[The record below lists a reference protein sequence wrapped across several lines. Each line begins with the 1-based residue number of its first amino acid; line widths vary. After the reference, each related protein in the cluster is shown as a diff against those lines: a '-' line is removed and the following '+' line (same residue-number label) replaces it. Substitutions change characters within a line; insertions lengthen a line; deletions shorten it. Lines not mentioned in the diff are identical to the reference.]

1 MTEEKKH
8 KPRMYKYQQRMEA
21 RLPIVAELYK
31 HGYSYREI
39 REETMARLGLSS
51 YSSRTIS
58 KDIKR
63 LLAEWREQ
71 RLTDT
76 DELMQKELAVIDDII
91 KEAWIAWNKS
101 KTDKTQRSAK
111 QKGVP
116 GEEGSGTDVIT
127 MQMEQATKELI
138 CYGDPRYLDV
148 IDKQAKERRKLLG
161 LYAPEKKEFTGDFSF
176 EKLLMETGT
185 EDEDD
190 SIEDEEEG
198 NRP

>member
-1 MTEEKKH
+1 MSEPKKH
-8 KPRMYKYQQRMEA
+8 NPRMRQYRQMQEA

-31 HGYSYREI
+31 HGYTYREI
-39 REETMARLGLSS
+39 REEVMARLGLSS

-101 KTDKTQRSAK
+101 KTDKTQRSAR

-116 GEEGSGTDVIT
+116 GEGGSGEEVIT
-127 MQMEQATKELI
+127 MSMEQSTKELI

-185 EDEDD
+185 EDGEDG
-190 SIEDEEEG
+190 IENG
-198 NRP
+198 

>member
-1 MTEEKKH
+1 MEKKH
-8 KPRMYKYQQRMEA
+8 NPRMRQYRQMQEA

-39 REETMARLGLSS
+39 REEVMARLGLSS

-161 LYAPEKKEFTGDFSF
+161 LYAPEKKDIQGGMSF
-176 EKLLMETGT
+176 ASFLIESGML
-185 EDEDD
+185 DEAEQAD
-190 SIEDEEEG
+190 G
-198 NRP
+198 K

>member
-1 MTEEKKH
+1 MSEDNGH
-8 KPRMYKYQQRMEA
+8 SPRMYRYRQMQEA

-31 HGYSYREI
+31 RGYSWREI
-39 REETMARLGLSS
+39 MAETKARLGLDS
-51 YSSRTIS
+51 YSSRTLS

-91 KEAWIAWNKS
+91 KEAWIAWDKS
-101 KTDKTQRSAK
+101 KTDKTQRSAR
-111 QKGVP
+111 QKGIP
-116 GEEGSGTDVIT
+116 GDDGSGTDVVT
-127 MQMEQATKELI
+127 KEMEQSTKELF

-161 LYAPEKKEFTGDFSF
+161 LYAPEKKVFSGDFSF

-185 EDEDD
+185 EDEYD
-190 SIEDEEEG
+190 SIDDKEEG
-198 NRP
+198 DRN

>member
-8 KPRMYKYQQRMEA
+8 KPRMLQYRQMQEA

-31 HGYSYREI
+31 HGYTYREI
-39 REETMARLGLSS
+39 REEVMARLGLSS
-51 YSSRTIS
+51 YSSRTIA

-76 DELMQKELAVIDDII
+76 DELVQKELAVIDDII

-116 GEEGSGTDVIT
+116 GEEGNGTDVVT
-127 MQMEQATKELI
+127 LQMEQATKELI

-161 LYAPEKKEFTGDFSF
+161 LYAPEKKEFSGDFSF

-190 SIEDEEEG
+190 SIENKEEG
-198 NRP
+198 NRG

>member
-1 MTEEKKH
+1 M
-8 KPRMYKYQQRMEA
+8 RQYRQMQEA

-39 REETMARLGLSS
+39 REEVMARLGLSS

-161 LYAPEKKEFTGDFSF
+161 LYAPEKKEFSGDFSF

-190 SIEDEEEG
+190 SIEDEEED
-198 NRP
+198 NRG

>member
-1 MTEEKKH
+1 MTEDKKH
-8 KPRMYKYQQRMEA
+8 SPRMYKYRQRQEA

-31 HGYSYREI
+31 HGYSWREI
-39 REETMARLGLSS
+39 MDETKARLGLTS
-51 YSSRTIS
+51 YSSRTLS

-63 LLAEWREQ
+63 LLSEWREQ

-76 DELMQKELAVIDDII
+76 EELMQKELAVIDDII

-116 GEEGSGTDVIT
+116 GEEGSGTDVVT
-127 MQMEQATKELI
+127 LQMEQATKELI

-148 IDKQAKERRKLLG
+148 IDKQTKERRKLLG
-161 LYAPEKKEFTGDFSF
+161 LYAPEKKEFSGDFSF

-185 EDEDD
+185 EDEDY
-190 SIEDEEEG
+190 SIENEEEG
-198 NRP
+198 NRG

>member
-1 MTEEKKH
+1 
-8 KPRMYKYQQRMEA
+8 MYQYKQRQEA

-39 REETMARLGLSS
+39 REETMSRLGLQS
-51 YSSRTIS
+51 YSLRTVS
-58 KDIKR
+58 NDIKN
-63 LLAEWREQ
+63 LLKEWREQ

-76 DELMQKELAVIDDII
+76 EELMQKELAVIDDII

-111 QKGVP
+111 QKGIP
-116 GEEGSGTDVIT
+116 GEEGGDTDVVT
-127 MQMEQATKELI
+127 LQMEQSTKELI

-161 LYAPEKKEFTGDFSF
+161 LYAPEKKEFTGNFSF

-185 EDEDD
+185 EDDEDD
-190 SIEDEEEG
+190 NEKE
-198 NRP
+198 N

>member
-1 MTEEKKH
+1 MSEPKKH
-8 KPRMYKYQQRMEA
+8 NPRMRQYRQMQEA

-39 REETMARLGLSS
+39 REEVMARLGLSS

-116 GEEGSGTDVIT
+116 GEEGSGTDVVT
-127 MQMEQATKELI
+127 LQMEQATKELI

-198 NRP
+198 DCP

>member
-1 MTEEKKH
+1 MAEQKKH
-8 KPRMYKYQQRMEA
+8 NPRMRQYRQMQEA

-39 REETMARLGLSS
+39 REEVMARLGLSS

-116 GEEGSGTDVIT
+116 GEEDSGTDVVT
-127 MQMEQATKELI
+127 LQMEQATKELI

-161 LYAPEKKEFTGDFSF
+161 LYAPEKKEFTGNFSF

-198 NRP
+198 NRG

>member
-8 KPRMYKYQQRMEA
+8 KPRMLQYRQMQDA

-31 HGYSYREI
+31 HGYTYREI
-39 REETMARLGLSS
+39 REEVMARLGLSS
-51 YSSRTIS
+51 YSSRTIA

-76 DELMQKELAVIDDII
+76 DELVQKELAVIDDII

-116 GEEGSGTDVIT
+116 GEEGSGTDVVT
-127 MQMEQATKELI
+127 LQMEQATKELI

-161 LYAPEKKEFTGDFSF
+161 LYAPEKKEFSGDFSF

-185 EDEDD
+185 EDEEEN
-190 SIEDEEEG
+190 SENEEEG
-198 NRP
+198 NRD

>member
-1 MTEEKKH
+1 MD
-8 KPRMYKYQQRMEA
+8 
-21 RLPIVAELYK
+21 
-31 HGYSYREI
+31 
-39 REETMARLGLSS
+39 ETKARLGLTS
-51 YSSRTIS
+51 YSSRTLS

-76 DELMQKELAVIDDII
+76 EELMQKELAVIDDII

-101 KTDKTQRSAK
+101 KADKTQRSAK

-116 GEEGSGTDVIT
+116 GDDGSGTDVVT
-127 MQMEQATKELI
+127 LQMEQATKELI

-148 IDKQAKERRKLLG
+148 IDRQAKERRKLLG
-161 LYAPEKKEFTGDFSF
+161 LYAPEKKEFSGDFSF

-185 EDEDD
+185 EDEEG

-198 NRP
+198 DRP